1 MGTGTIGDT
10 PFDWNKWKLNF
21 GAGLRVQMQPGK
33 NFRLDI
39 GKEPGLDGVQVY
51 MNMTEAF

>member
-1 MGTGTIGDT
+1 
-10 PFDWNKWKLNF
+10 
-21 GAGLRVQMQPGK
+21 LRIQIQPGK

-39 GKEPGLDGVQVY
+39 GGGPGQKLGFY